1 MRGGQLDENSVTVW
15 LRQISQ
21 GDQEAA
27 RQLWDRYSAALQR
40 LIRNRYPKAFN
51 AAADEED
58 LVQSVFQ
65 ALWTGAAARQWDSV
79 QDRSE
84 LWWLLLAITRRKAI
98 SRQVYNLRLK
108 RGGNTVAFSELETA
122 AQDSSQNR
130 PLDIEGDSA
139 PAELILMLQ
148 EERERLLHRLR
159 DDVLRSI
166 AVWKLDGYTHEEIA
180 AKLGVT
186 PRTIIRKLCL
196 IREDWSEELK
206 L

>member
-1 MRGGQLDENSVTVW
+1 MDENSVTVW
-15 LRQISQ
+15 LRQMSQ

-27 RQLWDRYSAALQR
+27 RQLWNRYSATLQR
-40 LIRNRYPKAFN
+40 LIRNRYPQAFN

-65 ALWTGAAARQWDSV
+65 ALWTGAAVGQWDSV
-79 QDRSE
+79 QDRTE

-98 SRQVYNLRLK
+98 SRQAYNSRLK
-108 RGGNTVAFSELETA
+108 RGENTLVFSELETA
-122 AQDSSQNR
+122 SQNSSMNR
-130 PLDIEGDSA
+130 PLDIKGDAA

-148 EERERLLHRLR
+148 EEQERLLQRLR

-166 AVWKLDGYTHEEIA
+166 AVWKLEGYTHVEIA

-186 PRTIIRKLCL
+186 PRTIIRKLSL
-196 IREDWSEELK
+196 IREDWSEELQ